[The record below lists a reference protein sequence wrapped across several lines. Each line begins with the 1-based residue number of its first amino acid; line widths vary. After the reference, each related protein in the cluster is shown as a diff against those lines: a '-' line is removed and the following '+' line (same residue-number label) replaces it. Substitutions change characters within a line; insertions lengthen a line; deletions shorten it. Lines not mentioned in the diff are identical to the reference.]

1 MNDHQYRSLTKIKD
15 LLNLSR
21 FLSKIANNMLN
32 YPKTV
37 KARLKMLAFQGEIK
51 LSSLRCVILWFYRK
65 RRPWKSVIKH
75 GNELT
80 SDQVSDM
87 ALSCTLNM
95 TLTFILHEVACLR
108 DKYVTGSFTIAA
120 YVTCRGRFVL
130 YGQVL
135 VYISILIPHE

>member
-1 MNDHQYRSLTKIKD
+1 
-15 LLNLSR
+15 
-21 FLSKIANNMLN
+21 MLN

-51 LSSLRCVILWFYRK
+51 LNSLRCVILWFYRK

-120 YVTCRGRFVL
+120 YVTCRGRFVYVL